1 MCIIYIHIFYTY
13 ILLLYVL
20 IILILYN
27 YSENTAKIYKY
38 YVSTTHDPKHNWLS
52 FIPDKDD
59 KTKKK
64 KKLSNY
70 EYAKVE
76 EGPQYSLS
84 LLNIIIVT

>member
-1 MCIIYIHIFYTY
+1 MYLPRMIQNIIDYHLFRI
-13 ILLLYVL
+13 
-20 IILILYN
+20 
-27 YSENTAKIYKY
+27 
-38 YVSTTHDPKHNWLS
+38 
-52 FIPDKDD
+52 
-59 KTKKK
+59 KTIKLKKK